1 MLCRAIISAFLALAG
16 ISTTTATPLNPER
29 KNMTF
34 QPGKGTSLVQS
45 TVLKPGSAAR
55 WSRTPLWPGVKVRKI
70 TPDPQTTAPVETGG
84 LTSRQTNEA
93 TASKPIVQSA
103 GGGR

>member
-1 MLCRAIISAFLALAG
+1 
-16 ISTTTATPLNPER
+16 
-29 KNMTF
+29 MTF
-34 QPGKGTSLVQS
+34 QPGKGTSPVQS

-55 WSRTPLWPGVKVRKI
+55 WGRTPLWTGVKVRKI

-84 LTSRQTNEA
+84 PASRQANA
-93 TASKPIVQSA
+93 AAASKPMVQSA